1 MRSIS
6 SRQCRTAGALF
17 FAAALAAVG
26 ANAQDG
32 GEDEETEFGEAEF
45 FFELNDTDGDLGVHS
60 LIDGDDWRR
69 LRIEDPG
76 ERVILDITARGRL
89 GKHGLTELSFES
101 AEPTFD
107 ELPAAEIFKRFPE
120 GTYEIEARK
129 LDGGKLESEVELS
142 HVLPAPAGN
151 VQISGVAAPVNCSA
165 ALPTVAAPI
174 VFSWD
179 AVTMNH
185 PTLGDPG
192 AIAIE
197 SYELIVELLGTDV
210 ESGVVLPPEV
220 TSFQVSDDLL
230 ALADGEV
237 KFEILA
243 RDENGNR
250 TAVESCFNLE

>member
-1 MRSIS
+1 MTTHARPRWI
-6 SRQCRTAGALF
+6 AGALIAAGALAVAGG
-17 FAAALAAVG
+17 AAA
-26 ANAQDG
+26 QEG
-32 GEDEETEFGEAEF
+32 GEFGEAEF

-69 LRIEDPG
+69 LRIEDPTG
-76 ERVILDITARGRL
+76 KTILDITARGRL
-89 GKHGLTELSFES
+89 RKHGLTELLFES

-107 ELPAAEIFKRFPE
+107 ELPAAAIFDRFPE
-120 GTYEIEARK
+120 GTYTIRAIT

-142 HVLPAPAGN
+142 HVLPAPPGN
-151 VQISGVAAPVNCSA
+151 PKISGVPAPANCSA

-174 VFSWD
+174 VISWD
-179 AVTMNH
+179 AVTTSH
-185 PTLGDPG
+185 PTLGETGPVV
-192 AIAIE
+192 IE
-197 SYELIVELLGTDV
+197 SYELIVELRGTDV

-220 TSFQVSDDLL
+220 TSFPVSDALL
-230 ALADGEV
+230 ALAEGGV